1 MNRTEK
7 QTLIDGLHE
16 EFGSSPHAILVDFRG
31 LSVPAVTE
39 FRRKVRQSGSR
50 YRVVKNSLALRA
62 LKDTPLEKLAGKFEN
77 TTGVAYTGADPVALA
92 KVLVDFAKDHP
103 QLKVKAGVVSGT
115 QMLDAEG
122 VKALS
127 AMPSLPELRSRVL
140 GLLNASASKLVRLL
154 NAPAGKLVRVL
165 AAKQEKETR
174 GTGGEE
180 EGANG

>member
-7 QTLIDGLHE
+7 KTEIDDLHA
-16 EFGSSPHAILVDFRG
+16 EFGRSPHAIVVDFRG

-39 FRRKVRQSGSR
+39 FRRKVRQAGSR
-50 YRVVKNSLALRA
+50 YRVVKNSLAHRA
-62 LKDTPLEKLAGKFEN
+62 LKDTPLEKLTAKFEG

-103 QLKVKAGVVSGT
+103 SLVLKAGLVAGD
-115 QMLDAEG
+115 QLLDPEG

-127 AMPSLPELRSRVL
+127 ALPSLPELRSRLL
-140 GLLNASASKLVRLL
+140 GLLNGPASKLVRLL

-165 AAKQEKETR
+165 GAKQASEAKE
-174 GTGGEE
+174 
-180 EGANG
+180 

>member
-16 EFGSSPHAILVDFRG
+16 EFDQSPHAILVDFRG

-50 YRVVKNSLALRA
+50 YRVVKNRLALRA
-62 LKDTPLEKLAGKFEN
+62 VKDTPLEKLAKSFEN
-77 TTGVAYTGADPVALA
+77 TTGVAYNRTDPVALA

-103 QLKVKAGVVSGT
+103 QLKVKAGVVSGS
-115 QMLDAEG
+115 QMIDAEG

-127 AMPSLPELRSRVL
+127 AMPSLPELRSRLL
-140 GLLNASASKLVRLL
+140 GLLNAPATRLVRLL
-154 NAPAGKLVRVL
+154 NAPASQLVRVM
-165 AAKQEKETR
+165 AAKQEKEEK
-174 GTGGEE
+174 G
-180 EGANG
+180 

>member
-7 QTLIDGLHE
+7 QQLVDELHR
-16 EFGSSPHAILVDFRG
+16 EFGGSAHAILVDFRG

-39 FRRKVRQSGSR
+39 FRRRVRQAGSR

-62 LKDTPLEKLAGKFEN
+62 VKDTPLEKLGSKLDG
-77 TTGVAYTGADPVALA
+77 TTGVAYTATDPVALA

-103 QLKVKAGVVSGT
+103 ALAVKGALVSGS

-127 AMPSLPELRSRVL
+127 AMPSLSEAR
-140 GLLNASASKLVRLL
+140 ARLL
-154 NAPAGKLVRVL
+154 AVLQAPASRLVGVL
-165 AAKQEKETR
+165 AAPATQLARVLRAYAEKRE
-174 GTGGEE
+174 GE
-180 EGANG
+180 

>member
-7 QTLIDGLHE
+7 QSLIDDLHT
-16 EFGSSPHAILVDFRG
+16 EFGRSPHAILVDFRG

-62 LKDTPLEKLAGKFEN
+62 VKDTPLERLVTKFEN

-92 KVLVDFAKDHP
+92 KVLVDFAKEHP
-103 QLKVKAGVVSGT
+103 QLVVKGAVVSGS
-115 QMLDAEG
+115 QMLDADG

-127 AMPSLPELRSRVL
+127 TMPSLPELRSRLL
-140 GLLNASASKLVRLL
+140 GLFSAPATKLVRLLTAPASKLVR
-154 NAPAGKLVRVL
+154 VMQ
-165 AAKQEKETR
+165 AKQDKE
-174 GTGGEE
+174 GK
-180 EGANG
+180 